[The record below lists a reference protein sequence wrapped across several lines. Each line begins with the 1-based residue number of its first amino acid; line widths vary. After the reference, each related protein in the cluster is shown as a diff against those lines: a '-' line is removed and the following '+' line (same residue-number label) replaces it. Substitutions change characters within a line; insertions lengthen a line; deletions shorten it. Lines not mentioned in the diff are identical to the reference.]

1 MTHAEVIARALA
13 DAGVEYLFGLP
24 GGEITAF
31 IDACRR
37 AGLKF
42 VLAGHET
49 SAAMIAQVVGEMTG
63 TPGACAATL
72 GPGATNLV
80 SGVANAFLDRAPLL
94 AFTAQLPAADLP
106 TRTHQ
111 RIDLHALFSPITKRT
126 VAVGSGDTEQLI
138 RLCAALTLE
147 PRPGPVHIALASD
160 VATAEAA
167 HTKDSATTLA
177 TSPREPKE
185 GARGA
190 QSVDEIAGRIRAA
203 KLPLV
208 LIGLGATPALAP
220 AVRAFV
226 ERLGAP
232 FLVTG
237 KSKGILP
244 ADHPLFIGVAS
255 GLAIDRDIVETIRA
269 ADVILGIGFD
279 PVECDKSWFAGV
291 PIVAIDSAFM
301 DEGDYRPRQCVGDV
315 AALVAQLAEKLPAPQ
330 PWPADLF
337 SARRKAIVR
346 EPQRESKKGS
356 GLSVLSVLA
365 ALREIFPRDGVV
377 TTDVGSHKFVAGQFW
392 PVYEPGT
399 FLMSNGLSSM
409 GYGVPAAIGAQLAR
423 PQRSVMAIVGDGGM
437 LMMTHEL
444 ALIREL
450 NLPVIILVLVDRSLS
465 LIRAAQRK
473 RGLQNY
479 GVDFTPPDFA
489 ALAAAFGIRGE
500 SPKTIPDLR
509 AVFHR
514 ALEERRPA
522 LVQVEIDVNE
532 YFELV

>member
-1 MTHAEVIARALA
+1 MW
-13 DAGVEYLFGLP
+13 
-24 GGEITAF
+24 
-31 IDACRR
+31 
-37 AGLKF
+37 
-42 VLAGHET
+42 
-49 SAAMIAQVVGEMTG
+49 G
-63 TPGACAATL
+63 TERTD
-72 GPGATNLV
+72 
-80 SGVANAFLDRAPLL
+80 DRA
-94 AFTAQLPAADLP
+94 T
-106 TRTHQ
+106 
-111 RIDLHALFSPITKRT
+111 
-126 VAVGSGDTEQLI
+126 
-138 RLCAALTLE
+138 
-147 PRPGPVHIALASD
+147 
-160 VATAEAA
+160 
-167 HTKDSATTLA
+167 A
-177 TSPREPKE
+177 TSI
-185 GARGA
+185 G
-190 QSVDEIAGRIRAA
+190 DIAARIRSA

-208 LIGLGATPALAP
+208 LIGLGATPQLAP

-232 FLVTG
+232 FMVTG
-237 KSKGILP
+237 KSKGVL
-244 ADHPLFIGVAS
+244 ADDHPLFMGVAS
-255 GLAIDRDIVETIRA
+255 GLAIDRDIVETIRT

-301 DEGDYRPRQCVGDV
+301 DEGDYRPQQCVGDI
-315 AALVAQLAEKLPAPQ
+315 AALLTQLTAVLPGPQ

-337 SARRKAIVR
+337 AARRKAIVR
-346 EPQRESKKGS
+346 EPRKGS
-356 GLSVLSVLA
+356 GLSVLAVLA
-365 ALREIFPRDGVV
+365 ALREVFPRDGIV

-423 PQRSVMAIVGDGGM
+423 PERRVMAIVGDGGM

-444 ALIREL
+444 ALIRERK
-450 NLPVIILVLVDRSLS
+450 LPVIIICLVDRSLS

-473 RGLQNY
+473 RGLGNY

-509 AVFHR
+509 TAVQR
-514 ALEERRPA
+514 ALDERRPT
-522 LVQVEIDVNE
+522 LLQVEIDINE

>member
-1 MTHAEVIARALA
+1 MNNAEVIARTLA
-13 DAGVEYLFGLP
+13 QAGVEYLFGLP

-42 VLAGHET
+42 VLTGHET

-94 AFTAQLPAADLP
+94 AFTAQMPAADLP

-111 RIDLHALFSPITKRT
+111 RIDLHALFSPITKRS
-126 VAVGSGDTEQLI
+126 VAIGSAETQQLI
-138 RLCAALTLE
+138 NSCIALTLE

-160 VATAEAA
+160 VAAAEAGLNCA
-167 HTKDSATTLA
+167 
-177 TSPREPKE
+177 PRAPSF
-185 GARGA
+185 GSRGA
-190 QSVDEIAGRIRAA
+190 VFTARAESSASIDTIANRIRSA

-208 LIGLGATPALAP
+208 LIGLGATPAIAP

-237 KSKGILP
+237 KSKGVLP
-244 ADHPLFIGVAS
+244 DEHPLFLGVAS
-255 GLAIDRDIVETIRA
+255 GLAIDRDIVETIRG

-279 PVECDKSWFAGV
+279 PVECDKSWFADV
-291 PIVAIDSAFM
+291 PIVAVDSAFM
-301 DEGDYRPRQCVGDV
+301 DEGDYRPQQCVGDI
-315 AALVAQLAEKLPAPQ
+315 AALLAQLADKLPERQ

-337 SARRKAIVR
+337 AARRKAIVR
-346 EPQRESKKGS
+346 QPVKTS
-356 GLSVLSVLA
+356 GVSVLAVLA
-365 ALREIFPRDGVV
+365 ALREIFPRNGIV

-409 GYGVPAAIGAQLAR
+409 GYGVPAAIGAQLAQPER
-423 PQRSVMAIVGDGGM
+423 RVMTIVGDGGM

-450 NLPVIILVLVDRSLS
+450 NLPIVIVCLIDRSLS
-465 LIRAAQRK
+465 LIRVSQRK
-473 RGLQNY
+473 RGLPNY

-489 ALAAAFGIRGE
+489 ALASAFGIRGE
-500 SPKTIPDLR
+500 SPKTISDLR
-509 AVFHR
+509 AVFQH
-514 ALEERRPA
+514 ALGDRRPA

-532 YFELV
+532 YYDLV